1 MSNPKIRSQRQIV
14 VTPDSDAFHFVD
26 IKGNIV
32 GWIDGTGSLQ
42 GNLTTNAG
50 TTTDNIQG
58 NPISSVLPKP
68 NQVLGWDGTSWFP
81 TTIVNQNNNFAD
93 NEIPVGAI
101 DGCNTI
107 FMIENFPNPPSSVKV
122 YYNSGRQDPAQYSV
136 TGNTLQL
143 TFTPQIGDTLVV
155 DYRY

>member
-1 MSNPKIRSQRQIV
+1 MSSPKVRSQRQIV
-14 VTPDSDAFHFVD
+14 VTPDSDAFHFID

-68 NQVLGWDGTSWFP
+68 NQVLGWNGTSWIP
-81 TTIVNQNNNFAD
+81 ATIVNQNNNFAD
-93 NEIPVGAI
+93 NEVLTNQI
-101 DGCNTI
+101 DGITSIFTLETI
-107 FMIENFPNPPSSVKV
+107 PNPTTSVHV

-136 TGNTLQL
+136 TGNNLQL

-155 DYRY
+155 DYRH